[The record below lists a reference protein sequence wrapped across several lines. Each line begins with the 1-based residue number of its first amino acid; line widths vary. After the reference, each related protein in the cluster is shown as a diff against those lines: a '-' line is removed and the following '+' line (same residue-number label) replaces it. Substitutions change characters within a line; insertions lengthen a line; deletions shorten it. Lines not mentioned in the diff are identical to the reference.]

1 MNATA
6 EAVLRSWSLDHFIL
20 AYLCLLVAVYSR
32 GWKLLSRQLPNRF
45 PRWRLICF
53 ITGVIT
59 VYIAVASPLDAFAG
73 FLLQVHMIQHLLL
86 TVVAPPLILLGSPWL
101 PLLRGLPK
109 AWVRDGIGP
118 LINGP
123 FGRTLIRT
131 FGNPVLAWILFV
143 GSTLTWH
150 IPGLYDRALRYES
163 WHAAEHFCFFVTG
176 LLFWWHI
183 VLPWPARQKWSRW
196 LIIPYIL
203 SADLLNTVLASF
215 LSFYDQPLYPVY
227 ETMPR
232 LWGISVMDDQIAAG
246 VIMWVP
252 GSIAF
257 LVPAFFITAKLLSP
271 KRGVRPS
278 DTPTKNQQA
287 KQAEPRTSQPKGKPW
302 ITAIAQSPA
311 RRSIQIIMLLL
322 AIAVIVDGFWGSE
335 VSSMNLAG
343 VLTWTYWRGF
353 SVIALLTLGN
363 LFCAV
368 CPFTFFRNLAQR
380 FLPKGRQRSWPKKLA
395 NKWPAVIL
403 LVIFLWAYEV
413 FDLWD
418 RPIATAGLIVAY
430 FASIA
435 LIDSFFRK
443 GSFCKYVCPIGQ
455 YHFAFSSISSGEVK
469 VEKTDVCASCTT
481 HDCLRGN
488 EQQSGCETALF
499 LPSKAGNMDC
509 TFCLDCVR
517 ACPHDNITIQSVI
530 PSQDL
535 TNNDLRSTI
544 GRYSERTDI
553 AALLM
558 VFCSGAF
565 INAAGMTAP
574 VQDLFQRITNQFGIA
589 ESILV
594 SVFIIAGVVAV
605 PLALGYLAAILTRTL
620 VTKGKSCRELM
631 VRFAYGFVPLGAAV
645 WAAHFLFHLATGA
658 FTAVPVFKRILADL
672 GIGSMGDAIDGL
684 SNPGFSGNWIINME
698 FVLLDAGLLAS
709 LYVLWRISERTFE
722 KQRVAGFLIWA
733 SIAVLLFMAAIWI
746 IFQPMEMRGTQL
758 SGG

>member
-1 MNATA
+1 MNAAA
-6 EAVLRSWSLDHFIL
+6 EAVLRSWSLDPFIL
-20 AYLCLLVAVYSR
+20 VYLCLVVVVYSR
-32 GWKLLSRQLPNRF
+32 GWRLLSRQLPNRF
-45 PRWRLICF
+45 PRWRLLCF
-53 ITGVIT
+53 ITGVVT

-73 FLLQVHMIQHLLL
+73 FLLQVHMVQHLML

-101 PLLRGLPK
+101 PVLRGLPK
-109 AWVRDGIGP
+109 TWVRDGIAP
-118 LINGP
+118 LINGR
-123 FGRTLIRT
+123 FGRTLIRI
-131 FGNPVLAWILFV
+131 FGNPVLAWALFV
-143 GSTLTWH
+143 GSTLVWH

-183 VLPWPARQKWSRW
+183 VLPWPARQSWSRW

-232 LWGISVMDDQIAAG
+232 LWGINVMDDQIAAG

-278 DTPTKNQQA
+278 QAQTKGSETR
-287 KQAEPRTSQPKGKPW
+287 KKTPRTIRTKSKPW
-302 ITAIAQSPA
+302 ITVIAQSPV
-311 RRSIQIIMLLL
+311 RRSMQTIMLLL
-322 AIAVIVDGFWGSE
+322 AIAIIVDGFWGPE

-343 VLTWTYWRGF
+343 VLPWTYWRGF

-363 LFCAV
+363 LFCTA
-368 CPFTFFRNLAQR
+368 CPFTLFRDLTQR
-380 FLPKGRQRSWPKKLA
+380 FLPKGIQRNLPKKLA

-403 LVIFLWAYEV
+403 LVTFLWAYEV

-418 RPIATAGLIVAY
+418 RPMATAGLIVGY
-430 FASIA
+430 FASIV
-435 LIDSFFRK
+435 LIDSLFRK

-469 VEKTDVCASCTT
+469 VQKTDVCASCIT

-530 PSQDL
+530 PGQDL
-535 TNNDLRSTI
+535 TNDGLRSTI
-544 GRYSERTDI
+544 GRYSKRADL

-574 VQDLFQRITNQFGIA
+574 VQELFLQISSQFVFA
-589 ESILV
+589 ESILI
-594 SVFIIAGVVAV
+594 SAFIIIGVVFL
-605 PLALGYLAAILTRTL
+605 PLALGYTAAILTRAF
-620 VTKGKSCRELM
+620 VDKNKSCRELM
-631 VRFAYGFVPLGAAV
+631 VSFAYGFVPLSAAV
-645 WAAHFLFHLATGA
+645 WAAHFLFHLTTGA
-658 FTAVPVFKRILADL
+658 FTAIPVFKRILAEF
-672 GIGSMGDAIDGL
+672 GIGSMRDAISGL

-698 FVLLDAGLLAS
+698 FILLDAGLLAS

-722 KQRVAGFLIWA
+722 KQRIAGFLIWA
-733 SIAVLLFMAAIWI
+733 SIAALLFMAAIWI